1 MPANDRLLATV
12 PASSGCNDVRIQSV
26 EPLSGLWTGGQQI
39 KLKVNNY
46 VTLADGKGEVKV
58 TVAGRDCVRPTMVDL
73 RNNRITCLLTAA
85 SHDYMGPLVEEQG
98 PVVITYQASSLTVES
113 TQTFRFV
120 YPEITEIGPSCGPLT
135 GGTLLT
141 VRGRHLDAGSI
152 VTIAVAVNDG
162 VTPPVP
168 CEVVARHSDRILCL
182 TGPSNRPA
190 TGTVSV
196 VFD

>member
-1 MPANDRLLATV
+1 VA
-12 PASSGCNDVRIQSV
+12 
-26 EPLSGLWTGGQQI
+26 
-39 KLKVNNY
+39 KVNNY
-46 VTLADGKGEVKV
+46 ATLSDGKGGVKV

-73 RNNRITCLLTAA
+73 RNSRITYLLTA
-85 SHDYMGPLVEEQG
+85 SNHDYMGPLAEEQG

-120 YPEITEIGPSCGPLT
+120 YPEITEIGPS
-135 GGTLLT
+135 LT
-141 VRGRHLDAGSI
+141 VRGRHLNAGSL
-152 VTIAVAVNDG
+152 VTITVAVGDG

-168 CEVVARHSDRILCL
+168 CEMVAQHSDRILCH
-182 TGPSNRPA
+182 A